1 MIKIKEAGQA
11 FILVLIILAI
21 GAVLVVPALRLTNIG
36 LQSSQII
43 SRKNTGLYAA
53 EAAQQ
58 KIMWMLFRGTL
69 AGNLTSDEPM
79 SFTVDVCG
87 AIVNATIVMRVVES
101 KEGIILAGE
110 DTIMVSK
117 TVSPDSVV
125 PPDDYKVPRL
135 FTYEMELEQVSS
147 NNTASLEAIYDIL
160 PSAFGKQDYIYSA
173 NSSEISIDGGDWQP
187 IDDPLKEEQSDQLR
201 LRWPASGS
209 FDSSFGHFEPAQVN
223 KLRFQVYSDLKTND
237 IVACNWVV
245 LKVGDRYTLSGPQAP
260 ITIGTPA
267 APDGCSSDGLF
278 EAYKESY
285 PPIIPPLVETIV
297 TYDIHIRNL
306 DGNTRFIVQ
315 IDDFLPPGFEYIEWS
330 TSNLTD
336 MEPYSEYQTY
346 NGITRQHIWW
356 DDYQLTASGVSVA
369 AGDNVTLTFRALA
382 TIGVSGSYYNEV
394 MVTPKNVPNPTAFT
408 SIDPDYAYWSHAFSQ
423 TYSWNSGTVIVP
435 AFDSETESDGET
447 VHANLALSP
456 LGVIINS
463 WQVK

>member
-21 GAVLVVPALRLTNIG
+21 GAVLIVPALRLTNTG

-53 EAAQQ
+53 EAAQH

-69 AGNLTSDEPM
+69 AANLTSDVPV

-101 KEGIILAGE
+101 KEGIILAGD

-125 PPDDYKVPRL
+125 PPDNYKVPRL
-135 FTYEMELEQVSS
+135 FTYEIELEQVSS

-160 PSAFGKQDYIYSA
+160 PSAFGKQEIIYVQD
-173 NSSEISIDGGDWQP
+173 SSWISIDGGEWQH

-201 LRWPASGS
+201 LRWPRTGS

-223 KLRFQVYSDLKTND
+223 KLRFEIWSDIKND
-237 IVACNWVV
+237 NVVACNWVV
-245 LKVGDRYTLSGPQAP
+245 LKVGDVYTLSGPQAP
-260 ITIGTPA
+260 ITVGLDP
-267 APDGCSSDGLF
+267 PDGCSSDGLF
-278 EAYKESY
+278 EVYKESE
-285 PPIIPPLVETIV
+285 PKIIPPLVEEIV

-306 DGNTRFIVQ
+306 DGSMRHIEQ
-315 IDDFLPPGFEYIEWS
+315 IDDFLPPGFKYLGP

-336 MEPYSEYQTY
+336 MEPHSENQTY
-346 NGITRQHIWW
+346 NGVTRQHLWW
-356 DDYQLTASGVSVA
+356 DDYQLTASGKPVA
-369 AGDNVTLTFRALA
+369 AGANVTLTFRATALQ
-382 TIGVSGSYYNEV
+382 GVSGSYYNEV
-394 MVTPKNVPNPTAFT
+394 MVLPNNVPPPTSFT
-408 SIDPDYAYWSHAFSQ
+408 TIDPDYEWSLAFSQ
-423 TYSWNSGTVIVP
+423 TYSWNSGTIIVP

-456 LGVIINS
+456 LGVVINS

>member
-1 MIKIKEAGQA
+1 MKIKEAGQA

-21 GAVLVVPALRLTNIG
+21 GAVLIVPALRLANTG

-69 AGNLTSDEPM
+69 ANTLTSNEPV

-117 TVSPDSVV
+117 TVFPDSVV
-125 PPDDYKVPRL
+125 PPDNYRTPRE
-135 FTYEMELEQVSS
+135 FTYEIELEQVSS
-147 NNTASLEAIYDIL
+147 NTTASLEAIYDIL
-160 PSAFGKQDYIYSA
+160 PSAFGKQDIIYKTG
-173 NSSEISIDGGDWQP
+173 SSEISIDGGEWQD
-187 IDDPLKEEQSDQLR
+187 IDDPLKEELSDQLR
-201 LRWPASGS
+201 LRWPSTGS
-209 FDSSFGHFEPAQVN
+209 FDSTFGQFEPAQVN
-223 KLRFQVYSDLKTND
+223 KLRFVIFSDMKND
-237 IVACNWVV
+237 NIVACNWVV
-245 LKVGDRYTLSGPQAP
+245 IKVGDRYTLSGPQAP
-260 ITIGTPA
+260 ITVGIPT
-267 APDGCSSDGLF
+267 APGGCSSDGLF
-278 EAYKESY
+278 EAYKESE
-285 PPIIPPLVETIV
+285 PKIIPPLVEEIV
-297 TYDIHIRNL
+297 TYDIHIRNM
-306 DGNTRFIVQ
+306 DGNVRSIVQ
-315 IDDFLPPGFEYIEWS
+315 IDDFLPPGFKYILDS
-330 TSNLTD
+330 TSNLTA
-336 MEPYSEYQTY
+336 MNPYSENQTY
-346 NGITRQHIWW
+346 NGVTRQHIWW
-356 DDYQLTASGVSVA
+356 NQDQLTPSGEPVA
-369 AGDNVTLTFRALA
+369 AGANVTLTFKALA
-382 TIGVSGSYYNEV
+382 LQGVSGSYYNEV
-394 MVTPKNVPNPTAFT
+394 MITPKNVPSPTSFT
-408 SIDPDYAYWSHAFSQ
+408 TIDPDYEWSLAFSQ

>member
-21 GAVLVVPALRLTNIG
+21 GAALIIPALRLTNTG

-69 AGNLTSDEPM
+69 ADNLTSNEPM

-117 TVSPDSVV
+117 TVSPSYV
-125 PPDDYKVPRL
+125 PSAEYKIPQYID
-135 FTYEMELEQVSS
+135 YEMQFEQVSS
-147 NNTASLEAIYDIL
+147 NNTASLEAVWDII
-160 PSAFGKQDYIYSA
+160 PEAFGKQTSLYVPG
-173 NSSEISIDGGDWQP
+173 SSEISIDGGEWQYFP
-187 IDDPLKEEQSDQLR
+187 NPAIIVSGNQLL

-209 FDSSFGHFEPAQVN
+209 FDSSFGHFEVAQIN
-223 KLRFQVYSDLKTND
+223 RLKFKLYSDFPNNVV
-237 IVACNWVV
+237 ICNWAIID
-245 LKVGDRYTLSGPQAP
+245 VGDIYTSSGPQAP
-260 ITIGTPA
+260 ITVGSPNP
-267 APDGCSSDGLF
+267 PDGCSSGGFF
-278 EAYKESY
+278 EAYKTSY
-285 PPIIPPLVETIV
+285 PRIIPPLVETEV
-297 TYDIHIRNL
+297 FYTIHIHNM
-306 DGNTRFIVQ
+306 DGATKSVYHIA
-315 IDDFLPPGFEYIEWS
+315 DYLPPGFEYLGP
-330 TSNLTD
+330 TSNMTD
-336 MEPYSEYQTY
+336 MDPYTANVTK
-346 NGITRQHIWW
+346 NGIIRQHLYWTT
-356 DDYQLTASGVSVA
+356 DQLGAGGVSVA
-369 AGDNVTLTFRALA
+369 AGANVTLTFRALA

-394 MVTPKNVPNPTAFT
+394 FIQPKNPPGIGIYDA
-408 SIDPDYAYWSHAFSQ
+408 IDPDYDWLSVFAQ
-423 TYSWNSGTVIVP
+423 TYSWNTGTVIVP

-447 VHANLALSP
+447 VQANLSLSP
-456 LGVIINS
+456 LGVTINS